1 MRTIFTFVSLSL
13 FLLFFNP
20 ANATVYNVS
29 VSNYQ
34 FTPSN
39 FNAYVGD
46 TVRWTL
52 SGGSHT
58 TTSTSVP
65 AGAANWDHVFTTV
78 DESFIYV
85 IKVAGTY
92 NYESTYDV
100 GYYYNMVAGF
110 TVTSITGIDPVS
122 PPVSHLLIPNPF
134 TGSLMINYDKA
145 GTLMVFNLLGEK
157 VAGIKVEGDNDQQEI
172 NVSSLPSGIYIIS
185 FVSEGNLVETR
196 KLIKQY

>member
-1 MRTIFTFVSLSL
+1 M
-13 FLLFFNP
+13 
-20 ANATVYNVS
+20 
-29 VSNYQ
+29 
-34 FTPSN
+34 
-39 FNAYVGD
+39 
-46 TVRWTL
+46 
-52 SGGSHT
+52 
-58 TTSTSVP
+58 
-65 AGAANWDHVFTTV
+65 
-78 DESFIYV
+78 
-85 IKVAGTY
+85 AGTY